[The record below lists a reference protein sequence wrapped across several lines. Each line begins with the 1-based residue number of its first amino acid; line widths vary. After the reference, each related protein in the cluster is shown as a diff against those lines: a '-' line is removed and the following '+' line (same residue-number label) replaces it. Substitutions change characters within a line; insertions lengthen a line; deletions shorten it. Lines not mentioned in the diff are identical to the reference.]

1 MNAEIVAVG
10 SEMLTPF
17 RQDTNSL
24 FVTEQL
30 NALGVSVDFKTIV
43 GDKQQH
49 LVDAARVALR
59 RADIVVFM
67 GGLGPT
73 EDDLTR
79 EAVAAALGI
88 ALKRDADVL
97 AALYARFA
105 SRRMTMTDN
114 NQKQADVLEGAEV
127 LENKNGSASGQWLD
141 IEYGGHRKLLLLLP
155 GPPSELKPL
164 FTDLCVPRLRASLP
178 QRHIATRVLKM
189 VMIGESKADE
199 RVAPIYKQYEDVETT
214 ILASSGEI
222 QLHLMCTKPTKAEA
236 QARVNELTGKIEDE
250 MDDFIYSSHGESL
263 EQIVLYYLDMRN
275 ETISVAESCTGG
287 LIAERLTSISGSS
300 RAFLGG
306 AVVYS
311 NALKVDFA
319 GVPEELLEDYG
330 AVSSQV
336 AEAMAE
342 GIRRRTRSSI
352 GIGVTGVAG
361 PGGGTEE
368 KPVGL
373 VYIAVADG
381 KSTSVV
387 ERRFPGD
394 RERVRW
400 FSSQQALDLI
410 RRKLM

>member
-1 MNAEIVAVG
+1 VNAEIVAVG

-24 FVTEQL
+24 FVTEHL
-30 NALGVSVDFKTIV
+30 NALGVVVDFKTIV
-43 GDKQQH
+43 GDKRQH
-49 LVDAARVALR
+49 LIDAARIALR
-59 RADIVVFM
+59 RADIIVFM

-79 EAVAAALGI
+79 EAVADALGI
-88 ALKRDADVL
+88 ELHRDADVL
-97 AALYARFA
+97 TGLYTRFA
-105 SRRMTMTDN
+105 SRRMTMTEN
-114 NQKQADVLEGAEV
+114 NKKQADVLAGAEI
-127 LENKNGSASGQWLD
+127 LDNKNGTAPGQWLD
-141 IEYGGHRKLLLLLP
+141 IEYHGHRKIILLLP
-155 GPPSELKPL
+155 GPPAELKPL
-164 FTDLCVPRLRASLP
+164 FHDVCVPRLRAILP
-178 QRHIATRVLKM
+178 ERHIATRLLKM
-189 VMIGESKADE
+189 AMIGESAADA
-199 RVAPIYKQYEDVETT
+199 RVAPIYTQYDDVETT
-214 ILASSGEI
+214 ILSQGGEI
-222 QLHLMCTKPTKAEA
+222 LLHLMSAKPTKAEA
-236 QARVNELTGKIEDE
+236 QTRVNELAGKIEDE

-275 ETISVAESCTGG
+275 ETVSVAESCTGG
-287 LIAERLTSISGSS
+287 LIAQRLTSISGSS

-319 GVPEELLEDYG
+319 GVPEELLDDYG

-336 AEAMAE
+336 AEALAE

-352 GIGVTGVAG
+352 GVGVTGVAG

-387 ERRFPGD
+387 ERRFSGD
-394 RERVRW
+394 RERIRW
-400 FSSQQALDLI
+400 FASQQALDLI

>member
-24 FVTEQL
+24 FVTEHL
-30 NALGVSVDFKTIV
+30 NALGVSVDFKSIV

-49 LVDAARVALR
+49 LVDAARIALR

-79 EAVAAALGI
+79 EAVAVALGI
-88 ALKRDADVL
+88 ELKRDADVL

-105 SRRMTMTDN
+105 ARRMTMTDN
-114 NQKQADVLEGAEV
+114 NQKQADVLDGGEILA
-127 LENKNGSASGQWLD
+127 NKNGSAPGQWLD
-141 IEYGGHRKLLLLLP
+141 IEYGGHRKLVLLLP

-164 FTDLCVPRLRASLP
+164 FTDLCVPRLRTLLP
-178 QRHIATRVLKM
+178 PRHIATRVLKM
-189 VMIGESKADE
+189 AMIGESKADE
-199 RVAPIYKQYEDVETT
+199 RVAPIYTQYEDVETT
-214 ILASSGEI
+214 ILANSGEI
-222 QLHLMCTKPTKAEA
+222 QLHLMCAKPTKAEA
-236 QARVNELTGKIEDE
+236 QARVNELAGKIEDE

-263 EQIVLYYLDMRN
+263 EQIVLYYLDMRS